1 MIRKK
6 APGNHRLRNGF
17 IESVFTGIFF
27 LMYALILSSAS
38 ISKSLS
44 DTNFSRKLIFDNG
57 VTITEDTVNGTVN
70 GKKVEFK
77 LSREFSIF
85 IESYCYG
92 DCKKEIIYKKVTFE
106 SLKRGKDINEVRI
119 SDSVVM
125 VLNKMGFVKKIIIV
139 RIPE

>member
-17 IESVFTGIFF
+17 IELVFTGIFF

-77 LSREFSIF
+77 LSREFKIF

-92 DCKKEIIYKKVTFE
+92 DCKKEIIYKKVTLE

-125 VLNKMGFVKKIIIV
+125 VLNKMGLVKKIIIV